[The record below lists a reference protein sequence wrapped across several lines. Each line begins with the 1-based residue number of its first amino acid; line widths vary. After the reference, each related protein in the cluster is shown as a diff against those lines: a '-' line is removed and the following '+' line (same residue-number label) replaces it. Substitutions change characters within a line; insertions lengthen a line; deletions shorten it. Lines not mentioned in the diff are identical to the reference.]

1 MQASRRLLRKEVFF
15 TAFLLLIAALPVAA
29 LAAASLP
36 ETLLAP
42 GLSQP
47 VEIIKDRWGISHIY
61 AKNEADLFFAQGYNV
76 ARDRLFQLEMWRRQ
90 ATGTVA
96 EILGKKELKRDIGNR
111 LFMFRGDL
119 NQEINWYHPH
129 GAAII
134 GAFVNGINAYIAETE
149 RNPALLTPEFK
160 MLGIKPG
167 KWTPAVV
174 ISRFNGLLGNIDQE
188 LTIAMAIKAIGI
200 DKVKDIDVFPTRRS
214 EPRNGSGHRLHRCF
228 PRRSSALYH
237 AFRTPLKF
245 TPDELLPE
253 YRNPETA
260 ARLDLDVPSTIA
272 PGDARKVSA
281 ATTG

>member
-1 MQASRRLLRKEVFF
+1 MSLGKRVFF
-15 TAFLLLIAALPVAA
+15 TALLLLIAALPVATR
-29 LAAASLP
+29 AATSPL

-61 AKNEADLFFAQGYNV
+61 AKSEADLFFAQGYNV

-96 EILGKKELKRDIGNR
+96 EILGKKELRRDVGNR

-119 NQEINWYHPH
+119 NQEVNWYHPH

-134 GAFVNGINAYIAETE
+134 RAFVNGINAYISETE

-160 MLGIKPG
+160 MLGIQPG

-174 ISRFNGLLGNIDQE
+174 ISRYNGLLGNIEQE
-188 LTIAMAIKAIGI
+188 LTIAMAIKAIGV
-200 DKVKDIDVFPTRRS
+200 DKVKDIVYFQPADPDLKMD
-214 EPRNGSGHRLHRCF
+214 PAID
-228 PRRSSALYH
+228 SSLLSKEILGLYH
-237 AFRTPLKF
+237 AYRTPLKF

-260 ARLDLDVPSTIA
+260 ARLDFAAPSTIA
-272 PGDARKVSA
+272 PGDARDGIGSNN
-281 ATTG
+281 

>member
-47 VEIIKDRWGISHIY
+47 VEIIKDHWGISHIY

-119 NQEINWYHPH
+119 SQELNWYHPH

-134 GAFVNGINAYIAETE
+134 EAFVNGINAYIAETE

-188 LTIAMAIKAIGI
+188 LNMALAIKAIGV
-200 DKVKDIDVFPTRRS
+200 DKVKDIEYFQPADPDLEIDPAIDAS
-214 EPRNGSGHRLHRCF
+214 LLSNEILGSLSRV
-228 PRRSSALYH
+228 SH
-237 AFRTPLKF
+237 A
-245 TPDELLPE
+245 
-253 YRNPETA
+253 A
-260 ARLDLDVPSTIA
+260 QIHAR
-272 PGDARKVSA
+272 
-281 ATTG
+281 